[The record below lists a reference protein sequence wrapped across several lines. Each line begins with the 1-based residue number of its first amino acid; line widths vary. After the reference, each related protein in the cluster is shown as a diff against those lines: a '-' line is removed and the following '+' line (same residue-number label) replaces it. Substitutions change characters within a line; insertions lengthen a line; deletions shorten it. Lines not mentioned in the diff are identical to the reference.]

1 MNQPTSVADSIL
13 KPTKRAFLWNRILNI
28 PFWSLLSLLTIILY
42 KELQISAFQVATLI
56 ALKPMSALFAPYWS
70 SSLHTKQGKIIPNLV
85 WANILRYLPFL
96 LFPWMH
102 SAWLMIASLG
112 FYMMLQRGAMPAW
125 MEILKRNIKGME
137 RERLFAFGSS
147 VDYLG
152 PALVP
157 LLVGFVLDDTTISW
171 RWLFFGTAIVGLA
184 STYFLMKI
192 PSTSFADEK
201 PVPQPDLS
209 FSQQILKPISQSWN
223 LLKERPDFAK
233 FQIGFLFGGIG
244 LMFMISA
251 QTMFFVD
258 VLKLSYTEMAL
269 AIGLCKGIGFAAT
282 SPFWV
287 RLFRRIDIYLF
298 SGIVPLLAALFPLL
312 LIGAE
317 QNIAFL
323 YGAYLL
329 YGFMQAGSE
338 LCWHMSGPVF
348 AGEADSSLY
357 SQTNVLMVGLRGC
370 VAPYLGSLL
379 YIVSNSTT
387 VLLIGALFCLIASE
401 RLWHYRRIAAAVPD
415 QSI

>member
-1 MNQPTSVADSIL
+1 MTQSETAPDSIL
-13 KPTKRAFLWNRILNI
+13 KPTKKAFLWNRVLNI

-70 SSLHTKQGKIIPNLV
+70 SSLHTRQDKIVPNLV

-96 LFPWMH
+96 FFPWLQ
-102 SAWLMIASLG
+102 SAWLIIISLG
-112 FYMMLQRGAMPAW
+112 VYMMLQRGAMPAW
-125 MEILKRNIKGME
+125 MELLKLNIKGME

-157 LLVGFVLDDTTISW
+157 LLVGFILDDTAISW
-171 RWLFFGTAIVGLA
+171 RWLFFGTALIGLA
-184 STYFLMKI
+184 STYFLLKI
-192 PSTSFADEK
+192 PSTFSTSQ
-201 PVPQPDLS
+201 PVVEQPQLS
-209 FSQQILKPISQSWN
+209 FSQQIVKPLTQSWT

-233 FQIGFLFGGIG
+233 FQIGFLFGGVG

-258 VLKLSYTEMAL
+258 VLQLSYTEMAL

-282 SPFWV
+282 SPLWV
-287 RLFRRIDIYLF
+287 RLFRRVDIYLF
-298 SGIVPLLAALFPLL
+298 SGIVPLLAALFPIL

-317 QNIAFL
+317 HNIVFL

-338 LCWHMSGPVF
+338 LGWHMSGPVF
-348 AGEADSSLY
+348 AQEGDSSLY

-370 VAPYLGSLL
+370 VAPYLGSIL
-379 YIVSNSTT
+379 YLATNSTT
-387 VLLIGALFCLIASE
+387 VLLMGSLFCLVASQ
-401 RLWHYRRIAAAVPD
+401 RLWHYRRMAETVPD